1 MLLDSLKKYSDKS
14 YDLNCA
20 EKMLYA
26 ANEEYNMGLSK
37 QTLKTMAG
45 FGGGMGAESVCGA
58 ISGSVAV
65 ISLLFTNINGHES
78 KQVGD
83 LCKEFY
89 EKFEQIMGT
98 ANCSELK
105 EKYNKDDNG
114 CVYMLEIATKLLDEI
129 VRREKNL

>member
-20 EKMLYA
+20 EKMIYS

-45 FGGGMGAESVCGA
+45 FGGGMGVESVCGA

-78 KQVGD
+78 KQVCD

-89 EKFEQIMGT
+89 EKFEQKLGT

-105 EKYNKDDNG
+105 AKYKKDDEG
-114 CVYMLEIATKLLDEI
+114 CAYILETATEILDEI
-129 VRREKNL
+129 IKREKNL